1 MATACLLDPTIRQ
14 RVGRGRGRSRRE
26 PPHGGGGGGDA
37 TPVGAAVPGSSR
49 AVVHPL
55 SACCSQRVMQPPI
68 GDGADPQALGGG
80 VVRCILP
87 HQMQRSMM

>member
-37 TPVGAAVPGSSR
+37 TPAGAAMPGRSR
-49 AVVHPL
+49 AVVHPFTV
-55 SACCSQRVMQPPI
+55 CCPPGVMQPPI
-68 GDGADPQALGGG
+68 GDGADPQAVGGG
-80 VVRCILP
+80 LVRCILP
-87 HQMQRSMM
+87 HQMQKSMM